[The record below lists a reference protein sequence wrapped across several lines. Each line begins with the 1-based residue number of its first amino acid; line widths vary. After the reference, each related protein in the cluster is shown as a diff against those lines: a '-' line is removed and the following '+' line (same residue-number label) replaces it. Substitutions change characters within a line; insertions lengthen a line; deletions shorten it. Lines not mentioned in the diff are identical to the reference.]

1 MGFKST
7 LRLALV
13 AIGMLT
19 TADSDFAQQQ
29 NGRSVFA
36 ATLMVAV
43 IDADSR
49 PIRARVRLEG
59 IDVRQVWEQQTDD
72 RGQTVFF
79 FVPPGMYRLIS
90 STSEYLDRMQ
100 QIEVSGRESFRSET
114 IRLSPHRTGAGT
126 TVSLSELQL
135 SKASRQAYEKGVM
148 LLKRARWAEARTLFL
163 SIIAEAPNYARAY
176 NGLGIALSELDEV
189 HTGIQAFEQAINLDR
204 HFDEAY
210 LNLSRLYWKADEL
223 SESES
228 VLRKLLSV
236 NPNNTKVL
244 SQLVTTQ
251 LKEGK
256 PNDAIVTVDDV
267 HASGRPHDPILHLY
281 AAEAYSSERT
291 ADDEYVRLQFHL
303 YRTEQLV
310 RASFKPDR

>member
-7 LRLALV
+7 LRLVLV

-100 QIEVSGRESFRSET
+100 QIEV
-114 IRLSPHRTGAGT
+114 
-126 TVSLSELQL
+126 
-135 SKASRQAYEKGVM
+135 
-148 LLKRARWAEARTLFL
+148 KRA
-163 SIIAEAPNYARAY
+163 
-176 NGLGIALSELDEV
+176 
-189 HTGIQAFEQAINLDR
+189 
-204 HFDEAY
+204 
-210 LNLSRLYWKADEL
+210 
-223 SESES
+223 
-228 VLRKLLSV
+228 
-236 NPNNTKVL
+236 
-244 SQLVTTQ
+244 
-251 LKEGK
+251 
-256 PNDAIVTVDDV
+256 
-267 HASGRPHDPILHLY
+267 
-281 AAEAYSSERT
+281 
-291 ADDEYVRLQFHL
+291 
-303 YRTEQLV
+303 
-310 RASFKPDR
+310 